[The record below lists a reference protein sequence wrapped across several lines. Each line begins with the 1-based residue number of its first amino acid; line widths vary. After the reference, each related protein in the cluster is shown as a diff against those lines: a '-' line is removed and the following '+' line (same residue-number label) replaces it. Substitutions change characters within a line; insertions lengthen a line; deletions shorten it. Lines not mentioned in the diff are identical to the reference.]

1 MGATIA
7 QWICLC
13 LPSYRPGF
21 KSQAHHQCYYQFV
34 FELCH
39 VEKTKIN
46 EKEAGIGPFKKII
59 RNSANTVTLRTDKE
73 RHEAKEER
81 GFRNKKL
88 ESLRKH

>member
-1 MGATIA
+1 M
-7 QWICLC
+7 
-13 LPSYRPGF
+13 
-21 KSQAHHQCYYQFV
+21 
-34 FELCH
+34 
-39 VEKTKIN
+39 EKTKIN

-88 ESLRKH
+88 ESLRKHWQTKLNNKQAGNLGTFIQDMKYNIAIKVQIVVRI